1 MCCVILAVKMHEN
14 CLLDFEQ
21 AIELC
26 EMENGLRYSVDMFS
40 HAEYQ
45 IYKQLGF
52 NLNIPTAMDFLSQLV
67 LMTPHTSG
75 FFSLPDQ

>member
-1 MCCVILAVKMHEN
+1 MHEN

-26 EMENGLRYSVDMFS
+26 YMENGLRYSVEMFG

-45 IYKQLGF
+45 IYKQLNF
-52 NLNIPTAMDFLSQLV
+52 DLNIPTAIDFLMQIMV
-67 LMTPHTSG
+67 LEKTRLTKT
-75 FFSLPDQ
+75 